1 MAILGR
7 NDVDSVS
14 IIRDL
19 FKTMIPSK
27 SACCSECVQPTFIDP
42 AFGGGK
48 AYNACGNIFCKC
60 HSPSQPKETLQSKC
74 CKSTMSTSCADEGTC
89 CYICDECQ
97 KPCDW
102 ISDFDKFIAAS
113 QPAENDYSKHDHGH
127 CWESKN
133 PPCGQKIKH
142 FECCLCQESHPE
154 IQKAK
159 SEGIEQGRR
168 EEREKFTRELID
180 KRKNLVIDTN
190 SQGNCN
196 PRCHDSGKDDLITSL
211 LAFLAQ

>member
-1 MAILGR
+1 
-7 NDVDSVS
+7 
-14 IIRDL
+14 
-19 FKTMIPSK
+19 MIPSK

-60 HSPSQPKETLQSKC
+60 HSPSQEEKIKAAFPKTIEAMKEYPPSHPKKTLRSKC

-113 QPAENDYSKHDHGH
+113 QPAESDYSKHDHGH
-127 CWESKN
+127 CWESKK

-142 FECCLCQESHPE
+142 FECCLCQEPHPE
-154 IQKAK
+154 IQKSK
-159 SEGIEQGRR
+159 SEGIEQGRIQER
-168 EEREKFTRELID
+168 NRMRMEIGRLEFEVLPTYAEENGYSSAL
-180 KRKNLVIDTN
+180 
-190 SQGNCN
+190 
-196 PRCHDSGKDDLITSL
+196 DDMGG
-211 LAFLAQ
+211 FLAQ